1 MDTETRIQI
10 ETVIVRNAMDSL
22 IEQGYSVATYVD
34 SDMSEL
40 SSPTRSTD
48 EIMDLLMESDEDTVI
63 VSMGRSRIGTLQFVY
78 GNDGWD
84 VLSDYSTAL
93 EDTLQRTGSLAERLQ
108 EADLD
113 GTLWQFLDADRFA
126 NELKRQMQSDIVR
139 VSWAP
144 FEGSEKSGATG
155 ALLDVGTTSS
165 GYVVEIVSD
174 DISPTDGGPI
184 RKRRFFP
191 STFGYL
197 KVLSG
202 PLAALGTS
210 GDEETAG
217 PR

>member
-1 MDTETRIQI
+1 MDIQTRIQV
-10 ETVIVRNAMDSL
+10 ERLIVKSAMDSL

-34 SDMSEL
+34 NDLSEL
-40 SSPTRSTD
+40 STPTRNID

-63 VSMGRSRIGTLQFVY
+63 VSRRGSRIGTLQFVY

-84 VLSDYSTAL
+84 VLSDYSTTL
-93 EDTLQRTGSLAERLQ
+93 EDALQRTGSLAERLQ

-113 GTLWQFLDADRFA
+113 GTLWQFIDAEKFA
-126 NELKRQMQSDIVR
+126 SELKRQMQSDIVR
-139 VSWAP
+139 VSWEP
-144 FEGSEKSGATG
+144 FAGSEKSGTTG
-155 ALLDVGTTSS
+155 ALLDVGTTLN
-165 GYVVEIVSD
+165 VAEIISD

-210 GDEETAG
+210 GDEETAR